1 MNDGLSRV
9 RETAAYRRIR
19 GFFALVLALAGFVGL
34 IGIGTDIHAWQQWLA
49 GIDSWIPYAL
59 AYFLLLL
66 GALALL
72 APDISAWRARRSTVR
87 KVEGEDGDRA
97 VKEEVEV
104 SVPDPVRPPRPKES
118 RKLSDVLQVQLDEGV
133 RLRKDIPP
141 IPGVRSLTRPETTL
155 EDVEVWI
162 RRTGRLLNG
171 EPELKS
177 EFNYA
182 PRKALLEGLVPPH
195 PFEPRYKKSL
205 DQRIANLGGIIS
217 DLRNQ
222 DR

>member
-1 MNDGLSRV
+1 MV
-9 RETAAYRRIR
+9 RFSTGVDSA
-19 GFFALVLALAGFVGL
+19 
-34 IGIGTDIHAWQQWLA
+34 DIQAWQQWLA

-59 AYFLLLL
+59 AYLFLLLI
-66 GALALL
+66 AFALL
-72 APDISAWRARRSTVR
+72 APDVLAWRARRSMAR
-87 KVEGEDGDRA
+87 NVEREEGDRGDEE
-97 VKEEVEV
+97 EEVEV
-104 SVPDPVRPPRPKES
+104 SVPDAAPTPRPRTS
-118 RKLSDVLQVQLDEGV
+118 RKLSDVLQAQLDEGV

-141 IPGVRSLTRPETTL
+141 VPGMRNLTRPETTL
-155 EDVEVWI
+155 EDVEMWI
-162 RRTGRLLNG
+162 RRTGRLLNDQ
-171 EPELKS
+171 PELKG

-182 PRKALLEGLVPPH
+182 PRKAFLEGLVPAR